1 MAPPARMNLRRAASY
16 NNSNNNN
23 SNNHYNNQPHSAT
36 SSRFGFDHLLILSSS
51 SSYSSP
57 PPSPSLLPRPAESC
71 RSRRWSRKWR
81 RRRLVRN
88 VAVRAVGSLRSLV
101 CAGGVVLALW
111 FVVRLLLL
119 SRRAGDD
126 VDRARRLSM
135 LLPDFPTP
143 VVVSDSKWTVSIPRR
158 HSFPLSISQYVAMA
172 ESCRS
177 LSSSYVDVDEAE
189 RAGLLPPVANTAA
202 TATVHNGHFV
212 GLDDDTST
220 TTTTTTTTTIT
231 SLPVCDRSLTFVLES
246 TDAGLGRSLLTLWI
260 LYALAKE
267 QKRAFFVDDSRW
279 AYGRYKDIF
288 RPPPRPACRPPPRHQ
303 MVPCP
308 ARARHL
314 VVSAATSGDV
324 MPALL
329 GAKMRSQQANRRR
342 LLNLARVGYR
352 HLFQLVEED
361 AGYVRTRVRQLRE
374 KAGLSLPPAPIV
386 GLHVRRGDRH
396 PFEYQYRD
404 TYIPTQVFADRAR
417 WLVEAH
423 YNETKGVVGSGAAV
437 TVLASDDPT
446 VHAQADFSDAVLAQ
460 QRIRLASNEEAA
472 NGEKTPSLDSD
483 PHFMHRFTEE
493 GQGWEGGFFPLIFWN
508 LGAQRKNN
516 AAAKDE
522 KAESPSELTLR
533 LRGFIGRAYVMD
545 LAVLAGASDKVVCA
559 VSAMGCR
566 LLAVMMGW
574 DRAMD
579 QGEWVNVDRGHQ
591 GWTGL

>member
-16 NNSNNNN
+16 NNSNIINNNN
-23 SNNHYNNQPHSAT
+23 SNYYINQPQSAT
-36 SSRFGFDHLLILSSS
+36 SSRFGFDHLLVLSSS
-51 SSYSSP
+51 STSSPP

-71 RSRRWSRKWR
+71 RSRKWSRKWK
-81 RRRLVRN
+81 RRRLIQN
-88 VAVRAVGSLRSLV
+88 IAARAVGSARSLV
-101 CAGGVVLALW
+101 CSGGIILALW
-111 FVVRLLLL
+111 FAVRLLLT
-119 SRRAGDD
+119 RTEDH
-126 VDRARRLSM
+126 VDADEARRLSM

-143 VVVSDSKWTVSIPRR
+143 VVISDSRWTVSIPRR
-158 HSFPLSISQYVAMA
+158 HPFPLSISQYAAMT

-177 LSSSYVDVDEAE
+177 LSSSYVDVQEAE
-189 RAGLLPPVANTAA
+189 RAGLLPPTAA
-202 TATVHNGHFV
+202 AAAATTTTVQSGHFV
-212 GLDDDTST
+212 GLDDDATDT
-220 TTTTTTTTTIT
+220 VKP
-231 SLPVCDRSLTFVLES
+231 LPVCDRSLTFVLES
-246 TDAGLGRSLLTLWI
+246 TDPGLGRSLLMLWV
-260 LYALAKE
+260 LYAVAKE

-279 AYGRYKDIF
+279 AYGRYKDIL
-288 RPPPRPACRPPPRHQ
+288 RPPPRPSCRPPPRHQ

-314 VVSAATSGDV
+314 VVSAATAEDIV
-324 MPALL
+324 PALL
-329 GAKMRSQQANRRR
+329 GFKKGSSQQSSRRR
-342 LLNLARVGYR
+342 LLDLAGVGYR
-352 HLFQLVEED
+352 HLFELVEED
-361 AGYVRTRVRQLRE
+361 ADYVGRRIRQLRE
-374 KAGLSLPPAPIV
+374 KAGLSFPPAPIV

-423 YNETKGVVGSGAAV
+423 YNETKGAVGPSAAV

-446 VHAQADFSDAVLAQ
+446 VHGQSELSDAVLAQ
-460 QRIRLASNEEAA
+460 QRIRLASNEEAG
-472 NGEKTPSLDSD
+472 NGETTPTHSD
-483 PHFMHRFTEE
+483 PRFMHRFTEE

-516 AAAKDE
+516 AVAE
-522 KAESPSELTLR
+522 VERPESPSELTLR
-533 LRGFIGRAYVMD
+533 LRGFIARAYVMD

-574 DRAMD
+574 DRAME
-579 QGEWVNVDRGHQ
+579 QGEWVNVDGGHQ

>member
-1 MAPPARMNLRRAASY
+1 MPPPARMNLRRAASY
-16 NNSNNNN
+16 NNSNNI
-23 SNNHYNNQPHSAT
+23 HYNNQPHSAT
-36 SSRFGFDHLLILSSS
+36 SSRFGFHHLLTPSSS

-71 RSRRWSRKWR
+71 RSKRWR
-81 RRRLVRN
+81 RRRAVKR
-88 VAVRAVGSLRSLV
+88 VAATVVGSVRTLV
-101 CAGGVVLALW
+101 CTGGIIILALW
-111 FVVRLLLL
+111 FAVRFLSLLPA
-119 SRRAGDD
+119 RAGDD
-126 VDRARRLSM
+126 LDNVRRLSM

-143 VVVSDSKWTVSIPRR
+143 VVVSGSRWTVSIPRR
-158 HSFPLSISQYVAMA
+158 HSFPLSIGQYVAMA

-189 RAGLLPPVANTAA
+189 RAGLLPPVST
-202 TATVHNGHFV
+202 TTTVQSGHFV
-212 GLDDDTST
+212 GIDHVT
-220 TTTTTTTTTIT
+220 T

-260 LYALAKE
+260 LFALAEE

-324 MPALL
+324 IPALL
-329 GAKMRSQQANRRR
+329 GANKRSQQANRRR
-342 LLNLARVGYR
+342 LLDLARFGYR
-352 HLFQLVEED
+352 HLFELVEED
-361 AGYVRTRVRQLRE
+361 AGYVRRRVRQLRE
-374 KAGLSLPPAPIV
+374 RAGLSLPPAPIV

-404 TYIPTQVFADRAR
+404 TYIPTQVFSDRAR

-446 VHAQADFSDAVLAQ
+446 VHAQADFSEAVVAQ

-472 NGEKTPSLDSD
+472 NGGKTPSHDSD
-483 PHFMHRFTEE
+483 PHFMHRFIEE

-516 AAAKDE
+516 AAAENKRP
-522 KAESPSELTLR
+522 ESPSELTLR
-533 LRGFIGRAYVMD
+533 LRGLIGRAYVMD

-579 QGEWVNVDRGHQ
+579 RGEWVNVDGGHQ